1 MTKLNYIKT
10 AKKASSIQIS
20 ELRKVNKIFNKN
32 FVKAI
37 DLIANCK
44 GKIIAV
50 GIGKSGLIARKF
62 SATCSSV
69 GFPSFYLNP
78 SEANHG
84 DLGQIDRRGDLI
96 VCFSYSGNTV
106 ELTNMLKYANRFNIK
121 IIGVSSKKDSLLL
134 KASDIQILL
143 PKVKESDP
151 TGMVP
156 TTSTSIT
163 LLFCDCLC
171 AALMEKSKF
180 SKERFKIFHPGGSI
194 GQQLLLTK
202 DLMLKGN
209 KLPLI
214 NYKSNILKAIQIINK
229 KKLGLGI
236 IVKNSL
242 TVVGIVTDGDIRRGT
257 KKFSKKDKINTLMTK
272 KPLYINESSSAHK
285 GLSIM
290 SNNLITSLLVSSD
303 SDYKKNKIYFKVKG
317 LLHLH
322 TLLKYGIK

>member
-1 MTKLNYIKT
+1 MTKLNYIKI

-20 ELRKVNKIFNKN
+20 ELRKINKIFNKS
-32 FVKAI
+32 FIKTI

-44 GKIIAV
+44 GKIIAA

-134 KASDIQILL
+134 KASDIRILL

-180 SKERFKIFHPGGSI
+180 SKERFKILHPGGSI

-236 IVKNSL
+236 IVKNKL
-242 TVVGIVTDGDIRRGT
+242 AVGIVTDGDIRR
-257 KKFSKKDKINTLMTK
+257 KFSRGTKKDKINTLMTK
-272 KPLYINESSSAHK
+272 KPLYINESASAHK

-303 SDYKKNKIYFKVKG
+303 GDYKKNKIYFKPKG
-317 LLHLH
+317 ILHIH
-322 TLLKYGIK
+322 SLLKYGIK